1 MEDNKTYKKPTYKC
15 GICGA
20 IHFSVQERMNCEMT
34 CLKKQEEEAKKAA
47 AAKKK
52 AEQEAR
58 YKEVTEALDKAY
70 DLVKKYIKDYKTYTY
85 NGKISEL
92 EAANMD
98 FFPIKLWHHFWH

>member
-1 MEDNKTYKKPTYKC
+1 MKHEITTNPTYKC
-15 GICGA
+15 AICNQTYST
-20 IHFSVQERMNCEMT
+20 IEERSACERA
-34 CLKKQEEEAKKAA
+34 CLKHQAEEAKRAA
-47 AAKKK
+47 AAQKK

-70 DLVKKYIKDYKTYTY
+70 DLMKKYIEDYKTYTY

>member
-1 MEDNKTYKKPTYKC
+1 MKHENITNLAYKCEICGKTYTT
-15 GICGA
+15 IE
-20 IHFSVQERMNCEMT
+20 ERSSCERT
-34 CLKKQEEEAKKAA
+34 CLKRQAEEAKRAA
-47 AAKKK
+47 AAQKK

-58 YKEVTEALDKAY
+58 HKEVTEALDKAY
-70 DLVKKYIKDYKTYTY
+70 DLMKKYIKDYKTYTY